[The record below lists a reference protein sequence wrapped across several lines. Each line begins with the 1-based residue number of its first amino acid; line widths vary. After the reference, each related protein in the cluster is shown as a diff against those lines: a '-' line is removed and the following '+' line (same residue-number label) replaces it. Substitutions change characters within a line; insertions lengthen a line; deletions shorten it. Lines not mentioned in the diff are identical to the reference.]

1 MANLGQISFIF
12 IYSQFNDKFNWQI
25 VVSGADV
32 IFLEYHSMLHLIK
45 VLWLAVANHMTS
57 FNQLNCLISTY
68 LSCATLKFAY
78 DISSKK
84 AKSLSIDVVLG
95 SDKELSS
102 TWHQPGL
109 PWMIHLIAIKTSPIP
124 SIAWIHFQK
133 CTF

>member
-1 MANLGQISFIF
+1 MADRVFFIMANLGQISFIF

-84 AKSLSIDVVLG
+84 SKSLALMLCSGAIKSCRQHGTSQAFL
-95 SDKELSS
+95 EWS
-102 TWHQPGL
+102 TWLQLRHPQF
-109 PWMIHLIAIKTSPIP
+109 HR
-124 SIAWIHFQK
+124 
-133 CTF
+133 